1 MTRPVTPSPRTALLT
16 GATSG
21 IGQWTALGLAKA
33 GFRVIAVG
41 RDEAR
46 ARQLAEW
53 VRGKHGAAEIE
64 TTLADLSLM
73 AEVRRLAA
81 DVKARAPQLDLL
93 VNNAGLM
100 RKHRIE
106 TREGHELTLAVNHLA
121 PFLLTRELLPL
132 LASAARIVNVGSS
145 SSDKAQ
151 IDPNDLEWKA
161 RPWSMYK
168 AYGQSKLALMLTSF
182 ELARR
187 LGQTPTVNV
196 VHPGAVGTRIGNL
209 GGGLGVAWALMKP
222 VLLTPEAGAR
232 TTLHVATDPALASV
246 TGRYFKKSAPAEP
259 NPLGI
264 DQGLAATVW
273 ARTEALL
280 GLSET

>member
-1 MTRPVTPSPRTALLT
+1 MTQPVPPSPRTALLT

-46 ARQLAEW
+46 ARQLVKW
-53 VRGKHGAAEIE
+53 VRDKHGLAEIE

-73 AEVRRLAA
+73 AEVRRLAS
-81 DVKARAPQLDLL
+81 DVKSRAPQLDLL
-93 VNNAGLM
+93 VNNAGLLCN
-100 RKHRIE
+100 HRIE

-151 IDPNDLEWKA
+151 IDPNDLEWKM

-196 VHPGAVGTRIGNL
+196 VHPGTVGTRIGNL

-222 VLLTPEAGAR
+222 VLLTPEAGAQ
-232 TTLHVATDPALASV
+232 TTLHVATNPALASV

-280 GLSET
+280 GLSEI